1 VEEEIRKAA
10 VRRYILQGESPK
22 TIYISLNRSKQWFYK
37 WLKRYH
43 TQGKEWHKDRDFSRT
58 PVNNQREGGWREKG
72 KTFGIRHRPEKTERC
87 V

>member
-58 PVNNQREGGWREKG
+58 PVINPEVRRLAREGQSFRNKAPSG
-72 KTFGIRHRPEKTERC
+72 KN
-87 V
+87 